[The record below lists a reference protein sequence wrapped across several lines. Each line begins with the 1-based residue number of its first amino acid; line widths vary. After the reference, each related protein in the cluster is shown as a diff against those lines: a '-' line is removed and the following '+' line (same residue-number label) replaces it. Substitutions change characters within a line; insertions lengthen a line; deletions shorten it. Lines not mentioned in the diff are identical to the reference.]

1 MTNLETVTLWVGLH
15 VLLMLALKFNAGAT
29 RGKTKVNFGDGDNEI
44 MQRALRVQGNAVE
57 DVPIAMIGLVML
69 SQLAA
74 PIWLLHAL
82 GGTMFVSRV
91 LHALGL
97 GKSSGV
103 SAGRLIGTIGSVL
116 VLLAT
121 GIACLWYA
129 LA

>member
-1 MTNLETVTLWVGLH
+1 MTDIQTVALWVGLH
-15 VLLMLALKFNAGAT
+15 VLLMFFLKGNAGAT
-29 RGKTKVNFGDGDNEI
+29 RGKTKVNFGDGGNEV

-69 SQLAA
+69 GQLAA

-82 GGTMFVSRV
+82 GGTMFASRI
-91 LHALGL
+91 LHAAGL
-97 GKSSGV
+97 GGNSGF
-103 SAGRLIGTIGSVL
+103 SLGRLLGTLGSVI

-129 LA
+129 FT